1 MGRVDQHIFEDI
13 YRQYSG
19 KLYGVC
25 LHYVQDKETANDL
38 LHDSFIIIFS
48 SLDQVKDMSKLE
60 SWMKTI
66 VKNIALNHLRSRNRV
81 QNISIDE
88 ISEPVYETE
97 IEENPHPEITF
108 DQILPLVDTLPERY
122 GKVFRLSVLEGLSH
136 DEIGVLLG
144 IGAHSSSSNLS
155 RAKALLRKAIMKHYG
170 IVLMI
175 CSLIL
180 ISLPILFIGNK
191 QGETEKATS
200 TEAAKK
206 IDDVRSEITI
216 PVELPGPA
224 GFVMESRMAANEPVI
239 TDTLVTD
246 TSVVIKQHLTDT
258 IKTECSKKEVQDKS
272 YEVRPYLFV
281 EPVKRNKPG
290 KGSVLFAVSG
300 GGNSTSDDFSIT
312 TTYPGGDFTA
322 SPEIV
327 EKKTEYVHSMPVTL
341 SATFR
346 WNFNRKWAV
355 NTGLRYTYLS
365 TKIYEK
371 TIKNSFGI
379 GDMNRKQQ
387 IHYIGIPLNASY
399 SFWCSPKWNAYVS
412 AGAVMEFP
420 VAASI
425 DGVKMNAPFMWAAEA
440 GLGMQYDITD
450 HLGIYV
456 DCNMQYFFNTDSE
469 IRNVWT
475 DRPLGVSIPIGIRY
489 TW

>member
-1 MGRVDQHIFEDI
+1 MDRVDQHIFESI

-25 LHYVQDKETANDL
+25 FHYVQDKETANDL

-48 SLDQVKDMSKLE
+48 SLDQVKDISKLE

-66 VKNIALNHLRSRNRV
+66 VKNIALNHLRSKNRF

-97 IEENPHPEITF
+97 NEENPHPEITF

-180 ISLPILFIGNK
+180 ISIPLFIGNK
-191 QGETEKATS
+191 NEDPQTITLTKDAR
-200 TEAAKK
+200 K
-206 IDDVRSEITI
+206 IDDAKSEITI
-216 PVELPGPA
+216 PVELPSPA
-224 GFVMESRMAANEPVI
+224 GFMMESRMAANKPVI
-239 TDTLVTD
+239 TDTSITD
-246 TSVVIKQHLTDT
+246 TSVVIKHHLTDT
-258 IKTECSKKEVQDKS
+258 IKTEGSKKEVQDKS
-272 YEVRPYLFV
+272 YEERPYLFV
-281 EPVKRNKPG
+281 EPETRNKPG
-290 KGSVLFAVSG
+290 KGSVLFAISG

-341 SATFR
+341 SATF
-346 WNFNRKWAV
+346 
-355 NTGLRYTYLS
+355 RYTYLS

-425 DGVKMNAPFMWAAEA
+425 DGVKMNVPFMWAVEA

>member
-88 ISEPVYETE
+88 ISEPVYEME

-108 DQILPLVDTLPERY
+108 DQILPLVDALPERY

-180 ISLPILFIGNK
+180 ISIPLFIGNK
-191 QGETEKATS
+191 NEDPKAITL
-200 TEAAKK
+200 TKDVRK
-206 IDDVRSEITI
+206 IDDAKSEIRI
-216 PVELPGPA
+216 PVELPSPA
-224 GFVMESRMAANEPVI
+224 GFMMESRMAANEPVI
-239 TDTLVTD
+239 TDTSITD
-246 TSVVIKQHLTDT
+246 TSVVIKQHLADT
-258 IKTECSKKEVQDKS
+258 IKTEMPKKEVQDKS
-272 YEVRPYLFV
+272 YEERPFLFV
-281 EPVKRNKPG
+281 EPEKRKKTG

-300 GGNSTSDDFSIT
+300 GGSSTSDAFSIT
-312 TTYPGGDFTA
+312 ATYPGGDYTA
-322 SPEIV
+322 SPDIV
-327 EKKTEYVHSMPVTL
+327 EKKTEYIHSMPVTL

-346 WNFNRKWAV
+346 WNFNRKWAM

-456 DCNMQYFFNTDSE
+456 DCNIQYFFNTGSE
-469 IRNVWT
+469 IRNAWI

>member
-25 LHYVQDKETANDL
+25 LHYVHDKETANDL

-180 ISLPILFIGNK
+180 ISIPLFIGNK
-191 QGETEKATS
+191 NEDPKAITL
-200 TEAAKK
+200 TKDARK
-206 IDDVRSEITI
+206 IDDAKSEIRI
-216 PVELPGPA
+216 PVELPSPA
-224 GFVMESRMAANEPVI
+224 GFMMESRMAANEPVI
-239 TDTLVTD
+239 TD
-246 TSVVIKQHLTDT
+246 K
-258 IKTECSKKEVQDKS
+258 
-272 YEVRPYLFV
+272 
-281 EPVKRNKPG
+281 
-290 KGSVLFAVSG
+290 
-300 GGNSTSDDFSIT
+300 
-312 TTYPGGDFTA
+312 
-322 SPEIV
+322 
-327 EKKTEYVHSMPVTL
+327 
-341 SATFR
+341 
-346 WNFNRKWAV
+346 
-355 NTGLRYTYLS
+355 
-365 TKIYEK
+365 
-371 TIKNSFGI
+371 
-379 GDMNRKQQ
+379 
-387 IHYIGIPLNASY
+387 
-399 SFWCSPKWNAYVS
+399 
-412 AGAVMEFP
+412 
-420 VAASI
+420 
-425 DGVKMNAPFMWAAEA
+425 
-440 GLGMQYDITD
+440 
-450 HLGIYV
+450 
-456 DCNMQYFFNTDSE
+456 
-469 IRNVWT
+469 
-475 DRPLGVSIPIGIRY
+475 
-489 TW
+489 

>member
-88 ISEPVYETE
+88 ISEPAYETE

-170 IVLMI
+170 ILLML
-175 CSLIL
+175 CALIL
-180 ISLPILFIGNK
+180 ISLPMFIGSDK
-191 QGETEKATS
+191 ESVEKVTITEVTR
-200 TEAAKK
+200 K
-206 IDDVRSEITI
+206 IDGGKSEITI
-216 PVELPGPA
+216 PIELPTPVRFKTGTLIA
-224 GFVMESRMAANEPVI
+224 VNEPVI
-239 TDTLVTD
+239 ADTMVTD
-246 TSVVIKQHLTDT
+246 TSVVIKQHLDDT
-258 IKTECSKKEVQDKS
+258 VKVDRTKEEVQDKS
-272 YEVRPYLFV
+272 HKESRFQFI
-281 EPVKRNKPG
+281 ESDRRSKPG
-290 KGSVLFAVSG
+290 KVSVLFAISG

-346 WNFNRKWAV
+346 WNFSRKWAM

-387 IHYIGIPLNASY
+387 IHYLGIPLNASY

-456 DCNMQYFFNTDSE
+456 DCNIQYFFNTGSE
-469 IRNVWT
+469 IRNAWT